1 MYKFCVQK
9 WFSFDVDGDVLF
21 GAFVSILF
29 AVHSDSLY
37 FNIQRVN
44 GIGAAPRNITH
55 MHLE

>member
-1 MYKFCVQK
+1 MQK